1 MKKSGNEYLL
11 ELFEN
16 NEQKLLNYIFN
27 SSFFLSKEATEKYEN
42 ENNAI
47 RNSQSHKLY
56 QFVNGNY
63 SLIKNTKNLKKRLK
77 EYSIKDNLFLK
88 ENEGYVSVKIDS
100 TGNAAP
106 RKFLVESMGINLLN
120 SNYKIS
126 HLEKKA
132 NTPVKHGFKNII
144 ITPTFLDHF
153 IDQNIKLDGKSVTNI
168 AKLLSCKINGMEAS
182 FFNDFNPNSE
192 ERKFIENLNLNIL

>member
-88 ENEGYVSVKIDS
+88 EN
-100 TGNAAP
+100 P
-106 RKFLVESMGINLLN
+106 FGI
-120 SNYKIS
+120 S
-126 HLEKKA
+126 KKS
-132 NTPVKHGFKNII
+132 G
-144 ITPTFLDHF
+144 
-153 IDQNIKLDGKSVTNI
+153 
-168 AKLLSCKINGMEAS
+168 
-182 FFNDFNPNSE
+182 
-192 ERKFIENLNLNIL
+192 